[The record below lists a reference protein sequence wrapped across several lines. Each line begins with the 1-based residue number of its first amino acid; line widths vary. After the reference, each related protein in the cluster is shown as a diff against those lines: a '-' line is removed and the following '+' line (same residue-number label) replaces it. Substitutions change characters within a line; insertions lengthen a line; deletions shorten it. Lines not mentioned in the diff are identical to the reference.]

1 MERRKSK
8 SCGTHDTNTNCAQV
22 HILSSMATMEE
33 RQEWLACLLS
43 AGAALHEGSAI
54 RSPAKIK
61 EKGLNQSPLRVS
73 KQSQLNSWAP
83 FATAKTPTLK
93 VDATIIDDCG
103 INTSTTAT
111 EKGTKKRKR
120 GSTSRQDSNKEN
132 IQAPSGKTL
141 PPVLTCTE

>member
-1 MERRKSK
+1 
-8 SCGTHDTNTNCAQV
+8 
-22 HILSSMATMEE
+22 MATMEE

-61 EKGLNQSPLRVS
+61 QKGLNQSPLRVS
-73 KQSQLNSWAP
+73 KQSQLNLWAP
-83 FATAKTPTLK
+83 LATAKTPTVK
-93 VDATIIDDCG
+93 VGATIID
-103 INTSTTAT
+103 NTSTTAT

-120 GSTSRQDSNKEN
+120 GSTSRQDNSNKEN

-141 PPVLTCTE
+141 PSSVPTYTE